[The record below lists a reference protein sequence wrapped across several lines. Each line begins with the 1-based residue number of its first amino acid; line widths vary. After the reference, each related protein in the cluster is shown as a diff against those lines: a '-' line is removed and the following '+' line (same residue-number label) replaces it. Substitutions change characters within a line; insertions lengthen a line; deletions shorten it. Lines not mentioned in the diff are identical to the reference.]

1 MKLHKDPITITLK
14 ARDAYDAETVNFI
27 FQNVVEELPDVFQC
41 PQWVKTIRR
50 FPVELYFLF
59 PNKRKYNRFIKELS
73 ETRTAIKIT
82 AKYQGGNS
90 K

>member
-1 MKLHKDPITITLK
+1 MKLHKDPITMTLL

-27 FQNVVEELPDVFQC
+27 FQENVEKLPETFSC
-41 PQWVKTIRR
+41 PQWTKTIRQ

-59 PNKRKYNRFIKELS
+59 PNKRKYNRFVKELS
-73 ETRTAIKIT
+73 ETRTAIKIIK
-82 AKYQGGNS
+82 KYDGG